1 MGTRVASPWLT
12 VRGERNTTRV
22 ACRAS
27 TRNVSMQHRRDA
39 LMWLSMATVLP
50 HVGQQ
55 DAAVAAGE
63 SAYDFSLSY
72 NGEEFPLSYLKNKVT
87 VFVNV
92 ASE

>member
-1 MGTRVASPWLT
+1 M
-12 VRGERNTTRV
+12 
-22 ACRAS
+22 RAS
-27 TRNVSMQHRRDA
+27 MRDASMHQRRDA

-50 HVGQQ
+50 YVGHE
-55 DAAVAAGE
+55 DAAMAAGHD

-72 NGEEFPLSYLKNKVT
+72 NGDEFPLSYLKNKVT

>member
-1 MGTRVASPWLT
+1 
-12 VRGERNTTRV
+12 
-22 ACRAS
+22 
-27 TRNVSMQHRRDA
+27 
-39 LMWLSMATVLP
+39 MWLSMATVLP
-50 HVGQQ
+50 HLGQQ

-72 NGEEFPLSYLKNKVT
+72 NGDEFPLSYLKNKVT